1 MAWDLVYNLTEEDTG
16 QWSFQLNK
24 GTCSTAEK
32 RFVLWVSH
40 YSQSLNGNLL
50 QHDLTAQPADKVV
63 HNAALWGRMSVK
75 L

>member
-16 QWSFQLNK
+16 KWSFQLNK

-40 YSQSLNGNLL
+40 CSQSLNGNLL
-50 QHDLTAQPADKVV
+50 KHDLTAQQTDKVV
-63 HNAALWGRMSVK
+63 HNAALWGRISVK